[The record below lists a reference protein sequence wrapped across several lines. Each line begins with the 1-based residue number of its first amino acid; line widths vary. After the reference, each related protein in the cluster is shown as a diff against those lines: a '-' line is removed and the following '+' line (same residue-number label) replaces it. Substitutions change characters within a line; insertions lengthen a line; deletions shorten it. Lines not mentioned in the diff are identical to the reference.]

1 MIIQNKYVKLIRVQ
15 PIHLEQIRSWRN
27 SLEIRSKMEYQDF
40 ITENMQKA
48 WFEKINNNSN
58 YFFVIQSAAKLI
70 GLIQLQNL
78 QNHQS
83 ESGIFIGEHSF
94 FGTPAPFLASL
105 AILDFGF
112 HFLELTTIS
121 AKVKS
126 DNSRAILYNQQ
137 LGFQIIDQ
145 YNQDFLKMEIS
156 KSSYSE
162 TCSNNLPFSRFR
174 QTFELISPEEYFSTK
189 QGDFISTVLIDS
201 KQ

>member
-15 PIHLEQIRSWRN
+15 PIHLEQIRDWRN
-27 SLEIRSKMEYQDF
+27 SVEIRSKMEFRDF
-40 ITENMQKA
+40 ITQDMQKA
-48 WFEKINNNSN
+48 WFEKINNDSN
-58 YFFVIQSAAKLI
+58 YFFVIQSANNII
-70 GLIQLQNL
+70 GLIQLQNV
-78 QNHQS
+78 QNDHC
-83 ESGIFIGEHSF
+83 ESGLFIGENSF

-112 HFLELTTIS
+112 QFLSLSSIS

-174 QTFELISPEEYFSTK
+174 QTFELITPEEQFSTK